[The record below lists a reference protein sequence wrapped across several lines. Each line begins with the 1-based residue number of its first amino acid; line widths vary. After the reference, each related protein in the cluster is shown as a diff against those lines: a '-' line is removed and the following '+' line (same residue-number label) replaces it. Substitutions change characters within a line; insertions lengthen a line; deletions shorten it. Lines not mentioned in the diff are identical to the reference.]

1 MATPTA
7 ASVSSHTLPRVQYSH
22 HTISYLED
30 QAMHARNVN
39 SHRAASLGMLEN
51 RRPLSPTS
59 STSSSSSTLSSS
71 SSSSSG
77 SATTKVEPKAAL
89 PSPPLSPTM
98 ESEQL
103 LSSLAVSPAGD
114 AKKSHQKSASLSRQ
128 RSLKREHHAFK
139 AMNGYAKPQQQS
151 HQVARVM
158 GGGRSENIPW
168 IHGIKKKKAEKE
180 EEEDMPL
187 ALVQRRLSSDLLR
200 SM

>member
-1 MATPTA
+1 
-7 ASVSSHTLPRVQYSH
+7 
-22 HTISYLED
+22 
-30 QAMHARNVN
+30 AMHARNVN
-39 SHRAASLGMLEN
+39 SHRAASLGMLEG

-59 STSSSSSTLSSS
+59 STSSS
-71 SSSSSG
+71 G
-77 SATTKVEPKAAL
+77 SATTKVESKAAL

-114 AKKSHQKSASLSRQ
+114 AKQSHQKPASLSRQ
-128 RSLKREHHAFK
+128 SSQSSLKREHHVQS
-139 AMNGYAKPQQQS
+139 NGYANPQQQS

-158 GGGRSENIPW
+158 GGGKSENIPW

-180 EEEDMPL
+180 EEEDVPL